1 MIHVEFLGPIGIDS
15 RTYEAKNLKEL
26 KEQLHQN
33 PELKEWLKISAVA
46 INDEIVDSVDVELK
60 EGDKVV
66 ILPPVCGG

>member
-26 KEQLHQN
+26 KEQLHQIS
-33 PELKEWLKISAVA
+33 ELKEWLKISAVA